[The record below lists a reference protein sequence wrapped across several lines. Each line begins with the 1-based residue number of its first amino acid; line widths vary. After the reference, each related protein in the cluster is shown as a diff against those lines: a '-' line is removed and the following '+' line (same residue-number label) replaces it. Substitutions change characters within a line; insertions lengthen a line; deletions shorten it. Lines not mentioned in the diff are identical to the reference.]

1 MIFLVCVLIAIVF
14 GCDIS
19 SMAKQD
25 EDTVSLDWEKCILCQ
40 ETTKEQLQCPGNSR
54 RSDIEYGIGYNSL
67 AESIHKFSELGFMP
81 TSLDIEKLDEG
92 VGIPAT
98 WMKRKAKW
106 HKTSRNKFSDMK
118 LKRAQQRKIQDDCQ
132 ALK

>member
-1 MIFLVCVLIAIVF
+1 MILLVCVLIVIVF
-14 GCDIS
+14 GSDIS

-67 AESIHKFSELGFMP
+67 AETIHKFSELGFMP